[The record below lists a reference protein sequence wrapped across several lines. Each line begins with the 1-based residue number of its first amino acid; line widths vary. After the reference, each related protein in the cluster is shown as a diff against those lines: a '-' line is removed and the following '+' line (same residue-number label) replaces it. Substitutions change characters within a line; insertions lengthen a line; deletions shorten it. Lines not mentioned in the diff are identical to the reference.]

1 MRQSRIRRVMLS
13 LLGCA
18 VVMMLAAVG
27 LLGVEAGGQKKQQQQ
42 QQQRAEAD
50 KDSDDKDSEDKDS
63 KAALPVEQVIACIRT
78 AVAAKPGDVLA
89 VEAEVEDGKTLC
101 EVEILAQDRKTYEVE
116 VDVATNTVV
125 EIEED
130 ND

>member
-1 MRQSRIRRVMLS
+1 MRVMLS
-13 LLGCA
+13 ALGGAVLL
-18 VVMMLAAVG
+18 AVG
-27 LLGVEAGGQKKQQQQ
+27 LLGVKAGG
-42 QQQRAEAD
+42 
-50 KDSDDKDSEDKDS
+50 DKDS
-63 KAALPVEQVIACIRT
+63 KAALPVEQVIASIRT

>member
-1 MRQSRIRRVMLS
+1 MRQSKIRRVMLS
-13 LLGCA
+13 VLGCA
-18 VVMMLAAVG
+18 VLLAVG
-27 LLGVEAGGQKKQQQQ
+27 LLGAKAGGQG
-42 QQQRAEAD
+42 AED
-50 KDSDDKDSEDKDS
+50 DKDS
-63 KAALPVEQVIACIRT
+63 KAALPVEQVIASIHT

>member
-1 MRQSRIRRVMLS
+1 MRQSRINRVTLS
-13 LLGCA
+13 LLLICA
-18 VVMMLAAVG
+18 VMLAVG
-27 LLGVEAGGQKKQQQQ
+27 LLGVKAGGAQ
-42 QQQRAEAD
+42 QQQRAED
-50 KDSDDKDSEDKDS
+50 DKDS
-63 KAALPVEQVIACIRT
+63 KAALPVEQVIASIRT

-89 VEAEVEDGKTLC
+89 VEAEVENGKTLC
-101 EVEILAQDRKTYEVE
+101 EVEILAPDRKTYEVE

>member
-1 MRQSRIRRVMLS
+1 MRQNRINRVTLS
-13 LLGCA
+13 LLLVCA
-18 VVMMLAAVG
+18 VMLAVG
-27 LLGVEAGGQKKQQQQ
+27 LLGVKAGGAQQ
-42 QQQRAEAD
+42 QQQRAED
-50 KDSDDKDSEDKDS
+50 DKDS
-63 KAALPVEQVIACIRT
+63 KAALPVEQVIASIHT

-101 EVEILAQDRKTYEVE
+101 EVEILAPDRKTYEVE